1 MGFQL
6 SNNEGDNRITPNSSS
21 PDENTNQTQSVP
33 NTVDASPTD
42 SDFQDDKF
50 FPDYNDTPFI
60 ADRYQKTEP
69 QENPSEIK
77 SATILTQNNSFIPIL
92 MYIGAGFY
100 IIALIYAFIALSSG
114 NNTVNGVL
122 LTISKLLS
130 IGGIFCIVDA
140 IIMACKNCGGWSLVF
155 WAWLFPPVYWLK
167 RFEAN
172 GDSQLIPIIIIG
184 INIFLVILA
193 GIGSVTG
200 KEKRNAAVGEVVL
213 EMFSINIDGNS
224 YSYSQLIDNNILNA
238 EYKYKPATASDPEYL
253 ILTGDTTVR
262 GYSEPIEIRWNYG
275 TMKIVSISLGNDVYD
290 SNNLYDIL
298 VLLSKNAA
306 SAN

>member
-6 SNNEGDNRITPNSSS
+6 SNNGEDTGSTPNSSS
-21 PDENTNQTQSVP
+21 PDESINQTQPAP
-33 NTVDASPTD
+33 NTVDTSQTD
-42 SDFQDDKF
+42 SDFQDDEF

-60 ADRYQKTEP
+60 ADRYQKTNP
-69 QENPSEIK
+69 QEDSSEIRN
-77 SATILTQNNSFIPIL
+77 ATILTQNNSFIPIL

-114 NNTVNGVL
+114 NNVNHVL
-122 LTISKLLS
+122 FSMSKLLS
-130 IGGIFCIVDA
+130 LGGIFCIVDA

-184 INIFLVILA
+184 INIFLVILTGVA
-193 GIGSVTG
+193 SVTG
-200 KEKRNAAVGEVVL
+200 KEKRNAAVGETVL

-224 YSYSQLIDNNILNA
+224 YSYSELIENNILNA

-253 ILTGDTTVR
+253 ILTGDTIVR

-275 TMKIVSISLGNDVYD
+275 TMRIVRITLGNDVYD
-290 SNNLYDIL
+290 SNNLYDVL
-298 VLLSKNAA
+298 VLLAKNTTP
-306 SAN
+306 SH

>member
-6 SNNEGDNRITPNSSS
+6 VNNEGETNATTNSSNS
-21 PDENTNQTQSVP
+21 SENTDQTQ
-33 NTVDASPTD
+33 TVVNSIHTEPTD
-42 SDFQDDKF
+42 SDFQSSEF

-60 ADRYQKTEP
+60 ADRYQKKDP

-77 SATILTQNNSFIPIL
+77 NATILTQNNSFIPIL

-100 IIALIYAFIALSSG
+100 IIGLIYAFIALSGGSS
-114 NNTVNGVL
+114 VNDVL
-122 LTISKLLS
+122 LSIIKLIN
-130 IGGIFCIVDA
+130 IGGIFCIADA
-140 IIMACKNCGGWSLVF
+140 VIMVCKKCGGWSLVF

-193 GIGSVTG
+193 FVGSVTG
-200 KEKRNAAVGEVVL
+200 KEKRNAAVGEIAL
-213 EMFSINIDGNS
+213 ELYGVNINGNS
-224 YSYSQLIDNNILNA
+224 YSYSQLIDNNISNA
-238 EYKYKPATASDPEYL
+238 KYKYKPATASDPEYL
-253 ILTGDTTVR
+253 ILTGDTMVR
-262 GYSEPIEIRWNYG
+262 GYSEPIEIHWNYG
-275 TMKIVSISLGNDVYD
+275 TMNIVSITLGNDVYD

-298 VLLSKNAA
+298 ILLSKHAA
-306 SAN
+306 PAG